1 MSAARCFRRRAS
13 RIDRS
18 GGAPGLARKRRRQ
31 LSWFIASGV
40 EHFPPSRVH
49 SLTDRRS
56 AGVWR
61 DTMVWKTP
69 KIVEIVCGAEIN
81 AYVSAEIA

>member
-1 MSAARCFRRRAS
+1 LLDVR
-13 RIDRS
+13 
-18 GGAPGLARKRRRQ
+18 
-31 LSWFIASGV
+31 
-40 EHFPPSRVH
+40 PSVR
-49 SLTDRRS
+49 
-56 AGVWR
+56 R